1 MHDFKKGEVVL
12 INKPLTWTSFDVV
25 NSFRYFI
32 KSKLGFGKL
41 KVGHA
46 GTLDPLATGLLII
59 CTGPFT
65 KKIEEFTEYDKEYT
79 GTFVLGATTSSYDM
93 EKPVDQTFP
102 TDHLTKEI
110 LLAAASTLTGTIQ
123 QVPPVFSAVKIDG
136 KHAYEYARKDRELI
150 MPPKEVVISTF
161 EITRIALPEVDFKIV
176 CSKGTYIRAIARDF
190 GLASGSGAYLST
202 LCRTRVGPY
211 LLSDSWEMNEFKEF
225 LLAEKLN
232 ASEIL
237 AANIVIPENELAN
250 KPIG

>member
-79 GTFVLGATTSSYDM
+79 GTFVLGATTASFDM
-93 EKPVDQTFP
+93 EKPVDQIFP
-102 TDHLTKEI
+102 IDHITKE
-110 LLAAASTLTGTIQ
+110 LLMAAARQLTGILK

-136 KHAYEYARKDRELI
+136 KHAYEYARKEKELL
-150 MPPKEVVISTF
+150 MPPKEVTISEF
-161 EITRIALPEVDFKIV
+161 EITRIALPEVDFRIV
-176 CSKGTYIRAIARDF
+176 CSKGTYIRALARDF
-190 GLASGSGAYLST
+190 GLAANSGAYLSV

-211 LLSDSWEMNEFKEF
+211 LLSDSWEMNAFKEF
-225 LLAEKLN
+225 LLAEKL
-232 ASEIL
+232 L
-237 AANIVIPENELAN
+237 AVTAESTQQN
-250 KPIG
+250 

>member
-79 GTFVLGATTSSYDM
+79 GTFVLGATTASFDM
-93 EKPVDQTFP
+93 EKPVDQIFP
-102 TDHLTKEI
+102 IGHITEE
-110 LLAAASTLTGTIQ
+110 LLMAAARKLTGILK

-136 KHAYEYARKDRELI
+136 KHAYEYARKEKELL
-150 MPPKEVVISTF
+150 MPPKEVTISEF
-161 EITRIALPEVDFKIV
+161 EITRIALPEVDFRIV
-176 CSKGTYIRAIARDF
+176 CSKGTYIRALARDF
-190 GLASGSGAYLST
+190 GLAANSGAYLSV

-211 LLSDSWEMNEFKEF
+211 LLSDSWEMNAFKEF
-225 LLAEKLN
+225 LLAEKL
-232 ASEIL
+232 L
-237 AANIVIPENELAN
+237 AVTAESTQQN
-250 KPIG
+250 

>member
-12 INKPLTWTSFDVV
+12 INKPLAWTSFDVV

-65 KKIEEFTEYDKEYT
+65 KKIEEFTEYEKEYT
-79 GTFVLGATTSSYDM
+79 GTFVLGATTASFDM
-93 EKPVDQTFP
+93 EKPVDRTFP
-102 TDHLTKEI
+102 TGHITEELL
-110 LLAAASTLTGTIQ
+110 LLAARQLTGTLQ
-123 QVPPVFSAVKIDG
+123 QVPPIFSAVKIDG
-136 KHAYEYARKDRELI
+136 KHAYEYARKDKELI
-150 MPPKEVVISTF
+150 LPPKEVTISEF
-161 EITRIALPEVDFKIV
+161 EITRIALPEVDFRIV
-176 CSKGTYIRAIARDF
+176 CSKGTYIRAVARDF
-190 GLASGSGAYLST
+190 GLAARSGAYLSI

-211 LLSDSWEMNEFKEF
+211 LLSNSWEMNAFKEF

-232 ASEIL
+232 AMEID
-237 AANIVIPENELAN
+237 PQS
-250 KPIG
+250 K

>member
-25 NSFRYFI
+25 NNFRYFI
-32 KSKLGFGKL
+32 KSSLGFGKL

-65 KKIEEFTEYDKEYT
+65 KKIVEFTEYDKEYT
-79 GTFVLGATTSSYDM
+79 GTFEMGATTASFDM
-93 EKPVDQTFP
+93 EKPVDEIFP
-102 TDHLTKEI
+102 TDHISEEI
-110 LLAAASTLTGTIQ
+110 LQAAAKSLTGTIQ

-136 KHAYEYARKDRELI
+136 KHAYEYARKDKALI
-150 MPPKEVVISTF
+150 MPAKEVTISEF
-161 EITRIALPEVDFKIV
+161 EITRIALPEVDFRIV
-176 CSKGTYIRAIARDF
+176 CSKGTYIRALARDF
-190 GLASGSGAYLST
+190 GLASGSGAYLSA

-211 LLSDSWEMNEFKEF
+211 LLSDSWEMNAFKEF

-232 ASEIL
+232 ATDSEPTGQETS
-237 AANIVIPENELAN
+237 IPE
-250 KPIG
+250 

>member
-12 INKPLTWTSFDVV
+12 INKPLGWTSFDVV

-65 KKIEEFTEYDKEYT
+65 KKIEEFTEYEKEYT
-79 GTFVLGATTSSYDM
+79 GTFVLGATTASFDM

-102 TDHLTKEI
+102 TGHITEELLLT
-110 LLAAASTLTGTIQ
+110 AARQLTGTLQ
-123 QVPPVFSAVKIDG
+123 QVPPIFSAVKIDG
-136 KHAYEYARKDRELI
+136 KHAYEYARKDKELI
-150 MPPKEVVISTF
+150 LPPKEVTISEF
-161 EITRIALPEVDFKIV
+161 EITRIALPEVDFRIV
-176 CSKGTYIRAIARDF
+176 CSKGTYIRAVARDF
-190 GLASGSGAYLST
+190 GLAARSGAYLSI

-211 LLSDSWEMNEFKEF
+211 LLSKSWEMNAFKEF

-232 ASEIL
+232 AMEIDP
-237 AANIVIPENELAN
+237 AKMNTS
-250 KPIG
+250 GTQ

>member
-25 NSFRYFI
+25 NSFRYCI

-79 GTFVLGATTSSYDM
+79 GTFVLGATTASFDM
-93 EKPVDQTFP
+93 EKPVDQVFP
-102 TDHLTKEI
+102 IGHITEE
-110 LLAAASTLTGTIQ
+110 LLMAAARQLTGILK

-136 KHAYEYARKDRELI
+136 KHAYEYARKEKELL
-150 MPPKEVVISTF
+150 MPPKEVTISEF
-161 EITRIALPEVDFKIV
+161 EITRIALPEVDFRIV
-176 CSKGTYIRAIARDF
+176 CSKGTYIRALARDF
-190 GLASGSGAYLST
+190 GLAANSGAYLSV

-211 LLSDSWEMNEFKEF
+211 LLSDSWEMNAFKEF
-225 LLAEKLN
+225 LLAEKL
-232 ASEIL
+232 L
-237 AANIVIPENELAN
+237 AVTAESTQQN
-250 KPIG
+250 

>member
-32 KSKLGFGKL
+32 RSKLGFGKL

-79 GTFVLGATTSSYDM
+79 GTFVLGATTASFDM
-93 EKPVDQTFP
+93 EKPVDQIFP
-102 TDHLTKEI
+102 IGHITEE
-110 LLAAASTLTGTIQ
+110 LLMAAARQLTGILK

-136 KHAYEYARKDRELI
+136 KHAYEYARKEKELL
-150 MPPKEVVISTF
+150 MPPKEVTISEF
-161 EITRIALPEVDFKIV
+161 EITRIALPEVDFRIV
-176 CSKGTYIRAIARDF
+176 CSKGTYIRALARDF
-190 GLASGSGAYLST
+190 GLAANSGAYLSV

-211 LLSDSWEMNEFKEF
+211 LLSDSWEMNAFKEF
-225 LLAEKLN
+225 LLAEKL
-232 ASEIL
+232 L
-237 AANIVIPENELAN
+237 AVTAESTQQN
-250 KPIG
+250 

>member
-25 NSFRYFI
+25 NNFRFFI

-65 KKIEEFTEYDKEYT
+65 KKIEEFTAYDKEYT
-79 GTFVLGATTSSYDM
+79 GTFVLGATTASFDM

-102 TDHLTKEI
+102 SVHLTEAI
-110 LLAAASTLTGTIQ
+110 LQEAARQLTGTLQ

-136 KHAYEYARKDRELI
+136 KHAYEYARKDKELI
-150 MPPKEVVISTF
+150 MPPKEVTISEF
-161 EITRIALPEVDFKIV
+161 ELTRIALPEVDFRIV
-176 CSKGTYIRAIARDF
+176 CSKGTYIRALARDF
-190 GLASGSGAYLST
+190 GLAAGSGAYLSA

-211 LLSDSWEMNEFKEF
+211 LLSDSWEMNAFKEF
-225 LLAEKLN
+225 LIAEQLEFITSAALN
-232 ASEIL
+232 LETSDS
-237 AANIVIPENELAN
+237 
-250 KPIG
+250 K

>member
-79 GTFVLGATTSSYDM
+79 GTFIVGATTASFDM
-93 EKPVDQTFP
+93 EKPVDLIFP
-102 TDHLTKEI
+102 TDHITNEI
-110 LLAAASTLTGTIQ
+110 LQAAARSLTGIIQ

-136 KHAYEYARKDRELI
+136 KHAYEYARKDKELV
-150 MPPKEVVISTF
+150 MPAKEVTISEF
-161 EITRIALPEVDFKIV
+161 EITRVALPEVDFRIV
-176 CSKGTYIRAIARDF
+176 CSKGTYIRALARDF
-190 GLASGSGAYLST
+190 GLAAGSGAYLSA

-211 LLSDSWEMNEFKEF
+211 LLSDSWEMNAFKEF

-232 ASEIL
+232 EAKAEV
-237 AANIVIPENELAN
+237 ANIESPEG
-250 KPIG
+250 K

>member
-25 NSFRYFI
+25 NNFRYFI

-79 GTFVLGATTSSYDM
+79 GTFVLGATTASFDM
-93 EKPVDQTFP
+93 EKPVDQIFP
-102 TDHLTKEI
+102 IDHITKE
-110 LLAAASTLTGTIQ
+110 LLMAAARQLTGILK

-136 KHAYEYARKDRELI
+136 KHAYEYARKEKELL
-150 MPPKEVVISTF
+150 MPPKEVTISEF
-161 EITRIALPEVDFKIV
+161 EITRIALPEVDFRIV
-176 CSKGTYIRAIARDF
+176 CSKGTYIRALARDF
-190 GLASGSGAYLST
+190 GLAANSGAYLSV

-211 LLSDSWEMNEFKEF
+211 LLSDSWEMNAFKEF
-225 LLAEKLN
+225 LLAEKL
-232 ASEIL
+232 L
-237 AANIVIPENELAN
+237 AVTAESTQQN
-250 KPIG
+250 

>member
-12 INKPLTWTSFDVV
+12 INKPLAWTSFDVV

-65 KKIEEFTEYDKEYT
+65 KKIEEFTEYEKEYT
-79 GTFVLGATTSSYDM
+79 GTFVLGATTASFDM
-93 EKPVDQTFP
+93 EKPVDRTFP
-102 TDHLTKEI
+102 TGHITEELL
-110 LLAAASTLTGTIQ
+110 LLAARQLTGTLQ
-123 QVPPVFSAVKIDG
+123 QVPPIFSAVKIDG
-136 KHAYEYARKDRELI
+136 KHAYEYARKDKELI
-150 MPPKEVVISTF
+150 LPPKEVTISEF
-161 EITRIALPEVDFKIV
+161 EITRIALPEVDFRIV
-176 CSKGTYIRAIARDF
+176 CSKGTYIRAVARDF
-190 GLASGSGAYLST
+190 GLAARSGAYLSI

-211 LLSDSWEMNEFKEF
+211 LLSNSWEMNAFKEF

-232 ASEIL
+232 AMEIDP
-237 AANIVIPENELAN
+237 AKMNNS
-250 KPIG
+250 GTQ